1 MCCRSTKA
9 MLMAA
14 LLGAGPVVWSAP
26 ASAATADEIQA
37 GLQDWFAN
45 ALPQSRAGVTA
56 QLDGTVSVTAA
67 GSGFSAMLPPIRL
80 SLGSHAHSALLIE
93 SVTVDLQPLLSGGY
107 AANWSL
113 PETIALQ
120 GPDGAQATITI
131 AERSGH
137 GLYSPDLAL
146 MVSTDFDL
154 RDIQVAA
161 DGRAPHLALD
171 SLAAG
176 MRYDAVAPGVF
187 DQSTELHIGGLSG
200 LDPDGSQVL
209 RIASIALSGGARGI
223 DLAAWRDLGASLRGA
238 LGHRP
243 KTSVAPPEPAGRPA
257 LGRAALLNSY
267 QGNHRITD
275 ASFQFAGGPLSIG
288 DGALDFSFDGLDSSA
303 SSLAIAFSLSDIDH
317 PAAIGPLTPRAMAVD
332 LEISGL
338 PTDRLFDAVTTVA
351 AGAGL
356 APSNSTLAMF
366 GLYLQD
372 TMMTSGARITINEV
386 LLTGDDARLRLA
398 GTVKPTHAAPLGA
411 IADLEMSIAGL
422 PGMLAAAQADPADG
436 QTLQQLAVLQA
447 VGTPGTDPDGTAV
460 LQYGLEITQQ
470 GQILLNGANLLP
482 ALANAAP

>member
-14 LLGAGPVVWSAP
+14 LLSAGPAAWSAP
-26 ASAATADEIQA
+26 ASAATADEIRA
-37 GLQDWFAN
+37 GLQDWIAN

-56 QLDGTVSVTAA
+56 KLDGSISVTVSGA
-67 GSGFSAMLPPIRL
+67 GFSAMLPPIRL
-80 SLGSHAHSALLIE
+80 SLGSHAHSALLVE

-113 PETIALQ
+113 PDTVALQ
-120 GPDGAQATITI
+120 GPGGAQATITI
-131 AERSGH
+131 GEQSGH
-137 GLYSPDLAL
+137 GLYAPELAL
-146 MVSTDFDL
+146 MISTDFDL
-154 RDIQVAA
+154 RDIEVAA
-161 DGRAPHLALD
+161 DGHAPHLALD
-171 SLAAG
+171 SLAAS

-187 DQSTELHIGGLSG
+187 DQSTELHVGGLSG
-200 LDPDGSQVL
+200 LDPDGGQVL

-223 DLAAWRDLGASLRGA
+223 DLAAWRDLRASLQGS
-238 LGHRP
+238 LVHRP
-243 KTSVAPPEPAGRPA
+243 KSSVVPSEPADPVA
-257 LGRAALLNSY
+257 LERAALLNSY
-267 QGNHRITD
+267 EGNHRITD
-275 ASFQFAGGPLSIG
+275 ASFEFAGGPLSIG

-303 SSLAIAFSLSDIDH
+303 STLAIAFSLSDIDH

-338 PTDRLFDAVTTVA
+338 PTDRLFEALTTVA

-356 APSNSTLAMF
+356 APSNNTLAMF

-372 TMMTSGARITINEV
+372 AMMTSGARITINEV
-386 LLTGDDARLRLA
+386 LLTGDESRLRLA

-411 IADLEMSIAGL
+411 IAELDMSIAGL
-422 PGMLAAAQADPADG
+422 PGMLAAAQADPADA
-436 QTLQQLAVLQA
+436 QTVQQLAVLQA

-482 ALANAAP
+482 ALATAAP

>member
-176 MRYDAVAPGVF
+176 MRYDAVAPGS
-187 DQSTELHIGGLSG
+187 STNPPNFTSAGFPASTRMAARCCGSPRSRFPAAPGGSTWPPGATSG
-200 LDPDGSQVL
+200 RRCAGPWA
-209 RIASIALSGGARGI
+209 IAR
-223 DLAAWRDLGASLRGA
+223 RPASR
-238 LGHRP
+238 HPSR
-243 KTSVAPPEPAGRPA
+243 PAGRH
-257 LGRAALLNSY
+257 S
-267 QGNHRITD
+267 D
-275 ASFQFAGGPLSIG
+275 GP
-288 DGALDFSFDGLDSSA
+288 
-303 SSLAIAFSLSDIDH
+303 H
-317 PAAIGPLTPRAMAVD
+317 C
-332 LEISGL
+332 
-338 PTDRLFDAVTTVA
+338 
-351 AGAGL
+351 
-356 APSNSTLAMF
+356 
-366 GLYLQD
+366 
-372 TMMTSGARITINEV
+372 
-386 LLTGDDARLRLA
+386 
-398 GTVKPTHAAPLGA
+398 
-411 IADLEMSIAGL
+411 
-422 PGMLAAAQADPADG
+422 
-436 QTLQQLAVLQA
+436 
-447 VGTPGTDPDGTAV
+447 
-460 LQYGLEITQQ
+460 
-470 GQILLNGANLLP
+470 
-482 ALANAAP
+482 